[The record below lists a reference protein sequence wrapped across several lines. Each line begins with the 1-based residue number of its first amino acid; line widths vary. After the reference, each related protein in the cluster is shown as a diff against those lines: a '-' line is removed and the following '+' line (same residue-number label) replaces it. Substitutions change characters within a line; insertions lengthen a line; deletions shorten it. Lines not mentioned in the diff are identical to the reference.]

1 MRYMNEENFSQ
12 QELFEQEQYI
22 SDLIEKKSDKKNSSI
37 NIVFGASLISSGIVL
52 SFLFLFGLFDEE
64 EIVIPEP
71 VTITE
76 TITEKELVMPRVD
89 STEIVSIAE
98 LATKTIVQVQVGNM
112 SEGGEFLPNGGGS
125 GVVISDDG
133 LIMTNHHV
141 IDNSTQVRVV
151 FEDGRMYESEIIG
164 SDRLTDI
171 GLLKISASNL
181 VPISI
186 GNSDVLKVGDLAVAI
201 GHPLTLGAAP
211 TVTTGVVSAL
221 ERRLDV
227 GGEAM
232 NSGVTLFGLIQ
243 TDAPITRGSSGGAL
257 LNSNGE
263 LIGITT
269 AIATAD
275 VGAEGLG
282 FAVPVNLAL
291 GIADDLLIDGQIF
304 HAFLGILGAQNFD
317 IAEDGA
323 RVFSG
328 IIIQELYGPGDEV
341 FAIGKAGAQAGDIIK
356 KINGVNVKTLDG
368 LITVLRGKR
377 AGDTV
382 EIEILRNSQT
392 ITLVLEL
399 DLRPSDV

>member
-1 MRYMNEENFSQ
+1 MELMNENNYSQ
-12 QELFEQEQYI
+12 QELFEQEKYI
-22 SDLIEKKSDKKNSSI
+22 SDLIEKKSDKKKSSI

-64 EIVIPEP
+64 EIFIPEP

-76 TITEKELVMPRVD
+76 TVTEKELVMPRVD
-89 STEIVSIAE
+89 STQIVSIAE

-112 SEGGEFLPNGGGS
+112 SEDGEFLPNGGGS
-125 GVVISDDG
+125 GVVISSDG

-186 GNSDVLKVGDLAVAI
+186 GNSEALKVGDLAVAI

-221 ERRLDV
+221 KRRLDV
-227 GGEAM
+227 GGDAM

>member
-1 MRYMNEENFSQ
+1 MVYMDEESFSQ
-12 QELFEQEQYI
+12 QELFQQEKYI
-22 SDLIEKKSDKKNSSI
+22 SDLIEKKSEKPKSTI
-37 NIVFGASLISSGIVL
+37 NIMVASSLVSSAIVL
-52 SFLFLFGLFDEE
+52 SFLYLFGLFDAD

-76 TITEKELVMPRVD
+76 TVTEKELVMPRVD

-98 LATKTIVQVQVGNM
+98 LATKTIVQVQVGNI
-112 SEGGEFLPNGGGS
+112 SDEGEFLPNGGGS
-125 GVVISDDG
+125 GVVISKDG

-141 IDNSTQVRVV
+141 IDNSTEVRVV

-171 GLLKISASNL
+171 GLLKITASNL
-181 VPISI
+181 IPISI
-186 GNSDVLKVGDLAVAI
+186 GNSEALSVGDLAVAI

-257 LNSNGE
+257 LNNNGE

-291 GIADDLLIDGQIF
+291 GIVDDLLEDGQIL
-304 HAFLGILGAQNFD
+304 HAFLGILGAQHFD
-317 IAEDGA
+317 TADDGA

-328 IIIQELYGPGDEV
+328 VFIQELYGPGDDE
-341 FAIGKAGAQAGDIIK
+341 FAIGKAGAIPGDIIK
-356 KINGVNVKTLDG
+356 KINGINVKTLDG
-368 LITVLRGKR
+368 LITVLRQKR
-377 AGDTV
+377 AGDSV
-382 EIEILRNSQT
+382 EIEILRNSQL
-392 ITLVLEL
+392 ITLVFDL